1 MNQFSINQRLI
12 ESGQPTYVIAEVSAN
27 HNHSYDNTV
36 ALIEAAKNAGADAIK
51 LQTYTADTLTI
62 DCDRSH
68 FQISHG
74 TVWDGQT
81 LHQLYSQA
89 AMPWDW
95 QPKLKAVAE
104 ALGMDLFS
112 SPFDPSA
119 VEFLESMDVCAYKI
133 ASFEIVDTGLL
144 AAVARTGK
152 PVIVSTGM
160 ATEDEIRTAVE
171 TLHENGCDQICLLK
185 CTSSYPAPPESMNL
199 KTIPALG
206 TSFDVQAVGLSDH
219 TRCNHAAI
227 AAVALGASVIEKHIT
242 LDRSAG
248 GPDSSFSLEP
258 HEFAEMVTS
267 VRTVEMALGQV
278 HFGPTE
284 FDAANVAF
292 RRSLFAVED
301 IKPGEAFSHQNV
313 RSIRPGQGIAPK
325 HLPDLINRRA
335 ANEIPRGTPISWLDV
350 G

>member
-1 MNQFSINQRLI
+1 MKTFRINQRLI
-12 ESGQPTYVIAEVSAN
+12 QAGHPTYIIAEISAN
-27 HNHSYDNTV
+27 HNHNYDNTV
-36 ALIEAAKNAGADAIK
+36 ALIKAAKEAGADAIK

-62 DCDRSH
+62 DSDQSH
-68 FQISHG
+68 FKISQG

-81 LHQLYSQA
+81 LHELYSQA

-95 QPKLKAVAE
+95 QPRLKTVAE
-104 ALGMDLFS
+104 ELGMDLFS
-112 SPFDPSA
+112 SPFDTTA
-119 VEFLESMDVCAYKI
+119 VEFLQSMDVCAYKI

-144 AAVARTGK
+144 AAVAKTGK

-160 ATEDEIRTAVE
+160 ATEEDICVAVA
-171 TLHENGCDQICLLK
+171 TLRDHGCDEICLLK

-199 KTIPALG
+199 ATIG
-206 TSFDVQAVGLSDH
+206 VMQEKFDVAVGLSDH

-242 LDRSAG
+242 LSRDQG

-258 HEFAEMVTS
+258 QEFAEMVNA
-267 VRTVEMALGQV
+267 VRIVEAAVGSV

-284 FDAANVAF
+284 YDAANVAF
-292 RRSLFAVED
+292 RRSLFAVAD
-301 IKPGEAFSHQNV
+301 IKSGEAFSNENV
-313 RSIRPGQGIAPK
+313 RSIRPGQGILPK
-325 HLPDLINRRA
+325 YLPDLIDRRA

-350 G
+350 A